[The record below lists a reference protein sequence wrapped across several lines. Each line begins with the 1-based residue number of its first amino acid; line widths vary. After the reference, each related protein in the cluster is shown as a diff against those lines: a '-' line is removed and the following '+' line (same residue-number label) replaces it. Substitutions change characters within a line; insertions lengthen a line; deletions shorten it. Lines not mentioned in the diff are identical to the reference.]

1 MVSALIAVHKSRHSA
16 DGGFAKVQRARAGLP
31 PSGVPA
37 TSTVVDD
44 LTAKLFVGHAAA
56 VDAHL
61 TKGDVG
67 NAYVKGK
74 RQGPVGYMALPS
86 TLPMTDEDGTELCI
100 ELCSPLWGEE
110 CAGYEWE
117 CTFNDTI
124 KGLGWVPCP
133 GVPAMF
139 AFHGEHGEARM
150 ITIVDDFL
158 ISEVNGTTITD
169 ATIAALKAAFND
181 EVKVDY
187 SPTSF
192 AGFKLE
198 RDRERRTLTLSMPQ
212 KIIEAAREHMPE
224 LLRGERNPACLGPLS
239 DPSRTLPSPVEGAGS
254 DGVTICNS
262 AAEVRLAFGKL
273 EGTKNILG
281 LDNYAVLCQEYLEG
295 DEWVVDTVSRAG
307 EHKVVALWKYDKRDY
322 HGSPVV
328 YHGMRLHNVEADEP
342 LLRGMVAYVTAVLDA
357 LGITDGA
364 MHSEIMATARGPVLV
379 EHGAWV
385 TIRSPADGTITAV
398 HHEKLARIRALPSFL
413 GEYCAPCIKVGC
425 RIRQTVDA
433 MTVHGCFNLA
443 HAAPAP
449 RGGAAGTAPPHA
461 LRLGAAADR
470 REGLFAFTPA
480 AAGEKDVVRFET
492 PKGPRFSYQ
501 LSEQEQVQNSLWGLL
516 HIWRPLE
523 ENSGAVPL
531 RKLGVRALIRSSVL
545 MGRIP
550 HTLYARG
557 RRRRIHSHTVAR
569 RKETHCSGPVL

>member
-1 MVSALIAVHKSRHSA
+1 MPAELESATTVDSA
-16 DGGFAKVQRARAGLP
+16 GNTVTAASATAMSGGKLETLCVAIVDPISTGACLAKHLSSQGYRLCRVFSDTIPDSVKALVAAGLEVDWEVTIQHEGRVA
-31 PSGVPA
+31 STLAALRGVGV
-37 TSTVVDD
+37 TH
-44 LTAKLFVGHAAA
+44 LLVGSEPGVSLHAELSAAFAGGAALSLPREALELRRNKYLQSEAIRSAGCDAA
-56 VDAHL
+56 V
-61 TKGDVG
+61 
-67 NAYVKGK
+67 VK
-74 RQGPVGYMALPS
+74 
-86 TLPMTDEDGTELCI
+86 
-100 ELCSPLWGEE
+100 
-110 CAGYEWE
+110 
-117 CTFNDTI
+117 
-124 KGLGWVPCP
+124 
-133 GVPAMF
+133 
-139 AFHGEHGEARM
+139 
-150 ITIVDDFL
+150 
-158 ISEVNGTTITD
+158 
-169 ATIAALKAAFND
+169 
-181 EVKVDY
+181 
-187 SPTSF
+187 
-192 AGFKLE
+192 
-198 RDRERRTLTLSMPQ
+198 
-212 KIIEAAREHMPE
+212 
-224 LLRGERNPACLGPLS
+224 
-239 DPSRTLPSPVEGAGS
+239 PVEGAGS

-433 MTVHGCFNLA
+433 TTVHA
-443 HAAPAP
+443 DAA
-449 RGGAAGTAPPHA
+449 T
-461 LRLGAAADR
+461 LEADYR
-470 REGLFAFTPA
+470 VAQQLIDEGLFAFTPA
-480 AAGEKDVVRFET
+480 AAGEKDVVRVET

-531 RKLGVRALIRSSVL
+531 RKLRAVRRS
-545 MGRIP
+545 GWRF
-550 HTLYARG
+550 
-557 RRRRIHSHTVAR
+557 
-569 RKETHCSGPVL
+569 

>member
-1 MVSALIAVHKSRHSA
+1 MPAELESATTVDSA
-16 DGGFAKVQRARAGLP
+16 GNTVTAASATAMSGGKLETLCVAIVDPISTGACLAKHLSSQGYRLCRVFSDTIPDSVKALVAAGLEVDWEVTIQHEGRVA
-31 PSGVPA
+31 STLAALRGVGV
-37 TSTVVDD
+37 TH
-44 LTAKLFVGHAAA
+44 LLVGSEPGVSLHAELSAAFAGGAALSLPREALELRRNKYLQSEAIRSAGCDAA
-56 VDAHL
+56 V
-61 TKGDVG
+61 
-67 NAYVKGK
+67 VK
-74 RQGPVGYMALPS
+74 
-86 TLPMTDEDGTELCI
+86 
-100 ELCSPLWGEE
+100 
-110 CAGYEWE
+110 
-117 CTFNDTI
+117 
-124 KGLGWVPCP
+124 
-133 GVPAMF
+133 
-139 AFHGEHGEARM
+139 
-150 ITIVDDFL
+150 
-158 ISEVNGTTITD
+158 
-169 ATIAALKAAFND
+169 
-181 EVKVDY
+181 
-187 SPTSF
+187 
-192 AGFKLE
+192 
-198 RDRERRTLTLSMPQ
+198 
-212 KIIEAAREHMPE
+212 
-224 LLRGERNPACLGPLS
+224 
-239 DPSRTLPSPVEGAGS
+239 PVEGAGS

-379 EHGAWV
+379 EVNCRLHGGEGIWLPIAEACLGYTQVSALCDSAFAPPAFASLPATPRSPLLKHGAWV

-433 MTVHGCFNLA
+433 TTVHA
-443 HAAPAP
+443 DAA
-449 RGGAAGTAPPHA
+449 T
-461 LRLGAAADR
+461 LEADYR
-470 REGLFAFTPA
+470 VAQQLIDEGLFAFTPA
-480 AAGEKDVVRFET
+480 AAGEKDVVRVET

-501 LSEQEQVQNSLWGLL
+501 LSEQEQVQNSLWGLQ

-531 RKLGVRALIRSSVL
+531 RKLRAVRRS
-545 MGRIP
+545 GWRF
-550 HTLYARG
+550 
-557 RRRRIHSHTVAR
+557 
-569 RKETHCSGPVL
+569 